1 MIISGDNIEIV
12 FNNIQH
18 FIPGKL
24 SRLEEV
30 EFS

>member
-1 MIISGDNIEIV
+1 MIISGGTEIV